1 MCLFL
6 SLLACLSPLVFA
18 ASPDYCPLLG
28 PIFPAPRALS
38 TSSAFLAAKNNISSA
53 LEAAIAGTSPL
64 NDVFDPNTTSFA
76 IQVFS
81 TDDAEPL
88 FESYY
93 TAPNVNTSVGV
104 SVVNEDTVFR
114 IGSGSK
120 IWTILLMLIERGDM
134 VFRDPVAKYVP
145 EIRRMSTNPPGNE
158 IDSVR
163 WKEVTIGQ
171 LASHLAGIS
180 RDYGFVDLA
189 TLLPDPSAIGLPEL
203 SAAEIPQCGAPGS
216 PCDRKRFF
224 DGFLKRHP
232 VVPTASAPVY
242 SNAAFQ
248 ILGYALEAMTGQSY
262 QTLLSRDLIR
272 PLNLTRSSY
281 NKPADRLGVI
291 PGDVETTWWT
301 YSLGD
306 ETPTGGLYS
315 STKDVATLG
324 RAILDSRLL
333 SSSIT
338 RRWLKP
344 ASHTSSLGLAV
355 GAPWETYSFPSS
367 RVVDLHAKAGDLG
380 SYSSM
385 LALSP
390 DHKVGFTILIAGTNT
405 HWTAA
410 YLSDLLANS
419 LLPALDEAA
428 KEEAILRFVGSYFA
442 RNSSSSLTITTDDGP
457 GLKVE
462 TWLNEGNDMFNT
474 LSLLVGAS
482 ITDLSVRLYPTG
494 LKAPGRV
501 SFRAVFRNLSLGVD
515 GIGPFSQVCATWFLG
530 DAFVYGAVGL
540 DEFVFDVDKQGKAV
554 AVEARGVR
562 MILKEAELAMTPHI
576 SLLYLEEE
584 AASPRV
590 CR

>member
-1 MCLFL
+1 ML
-6 SLLACLSPLVFA
+6 SQQTQLTTVLAILSPLVLA
-18 ASPDYCPLLG
+18 ASPNYCPPLG
-28 PIFPAPRALS
+28 PIFPPPRALS
-38 TSSAFLAAKNNISSA
+38 TSSAFLAAKNNISLA

-64 NDVFDPNTTSFA
+64 NDIFNPNNTSFA

-104 SVVNEDTVFR
+104 GVVDANTVFR

-120 IWTILLMLIERGDM
+120 IWTVLLILIERGDT

-145 EIRRMSTNPPGNE
+145 EIRRLSTKPPGNE

-163 WKEVTIGQ
+163 WNEVTIGQ
-171 LASHLAGIS
+171 LASHLAGIP

-203 SAAEIPQCGAPGS
+203 SPAEIPPCGAPGR

-232 VVPTASAPVY
+232 VVPTASTPTY

-315 STKDVATLG
+315 STKDMATLG
-324 RAILDSRLL
+324 RGILGNRLV
-333 SSSIT
+333 SSALT

-344 ASHTSSLGLAV
+344 ASHTSSLDLAV
-355 GAPWETYSFPSS
+355 GAPWEIYSFPSS
-367 RVVDLHAKAGDLG
+367 RVVDLYAKAGDLG

-428 KEEAILRFVGSYFA
+428 KEEAIPRFVGSYFA
-442 RNSSSSLTITTDDGP
+442 KNSSSSLTITTDDGP
-457 GLKVE
+457 GLNAN
-462 TWLNEGNDMFNT
+462 TWLTGGNDMFTT
-474 LSLLVGAS
+474 LSSLLGAS
-482 ITDLSVRLYPTG
+482 LADLSVRLYPTG

-501 SFRAVFRNLSLGVD
+501 SFRAVFRDLSLGVD
-515 GIGPFSQVCATWFLG
+515 GIGPFSRACPTWFLV

-540 DEFVFDVDKQGKAV
+540 DEFVFDVDNQGKAV

-562 MILKEAELAMTPHI
+562 MVLK
-576 SLLYLEEE
+576 
-584 AASPRV
+584 R
-590 CR
+590 

>member
-1 MCLFL
+1 MYLSL
-6 SLLACLSPLVFA
+6 SLLAFLCPLVLA
-18 ASPDYCPLLG
+18 ASPEYCPLLG

-93 TAPNVNTSVGV
+93 TAPNVNTSVGA
-104 SVVNEDTVFR
+104 SVVNENTVFR

-120 IWTILLMLIERGDM
+120 LWTILLLLIERGVT

-145 EIRRMSTNPPGNE
+145 EIRKLSTKPPGNE

-163 WKEVTIGQ
+163 WKEMTIGQ
-171 LASHLAGIS
+171 LASHLAGIP
-180 RDYGFVDLA
+180 RDS
-189 TLLPDPSAIGLPEL
+189 TLLPALSAIGLPEL
-203 SAAEIPQCGAPGS
+203 SAAKTPPCGAPGR

-232 VVPTASAPVY
+232 V
-242 SNAAFQ
+242 

-291 PGDVETTWWT
+291 PGDVETT
-301 YSLGD
+301 
-306 ETPTGGLYS
+306 TGGLYS

-333 SSSIT
+333 SSSLT

-344 ASHTSSLGLAV
+344 ASHTSSLDLAV
-355 GAPWETYSFPSS
+355 GAPWEIYSFPSS
-367 RVVDLHAKAGDLG
+367 RVVDLYAKAGDLG

-428 KEEAILRFVGSYFA
+428 KEEAIPRFVGSYFA
-442 RNSSSSLTITTDDGP
+442 RNSSSSLTINTDDGP

-462 TWLNEGNDMFNT
+462 TWFDEGNDMFNT
-474 LSLLVGAS
+474 LSLLLGAS

-501 SFRAVFRNLSLGVD
+501 PFRAVFRDLSLGVD
-515 GIGPFSQVCATWFLG
+515 GIGPFSRACPTL
-530 DAFVYGAVGL
+530 
-540 DEFVFDVDKQGKAV
+540 FVFDVDKQGKAV

-562 MILKEAELAMTPHI
+562 MILIKGRTG
-576 SLLYLEEE
+576 YD
-584 AASPRV
+584 ASH
-590 CR
+590 

>member
-1 MCLFL
+1 MYL
-6 SLLACLSPLVFA
+6 SLALLAYLSPWVFA
-18 ASPDYCPLLG
+18 ASPNYCPLLG
-28 PIFPAPRALS
+28 PIFPPPRALS
-38 TSSAFLAAKNNISSA
+38 TSSAFLAAKNNISLA

-64 NDVFDPNTTSFA
+64 NDIFNSNNTSFA

-81 TDDAEPL
+81 TDDADPL

-104 SVVNEDTVFR
+104 SVVDANTVFR

-120 IWTILLMLIERGDM
+120 IWTILLVLIERGDT
-134 VFRDPVAKYVP
+134 VFRDPVAKYIP
-145 EIRRMSTNPPGNE
+145 RRLSTKPRGNE

-163 WKEVTIGQ
+163 WNEVTIGQ
-171 LASHLAGIS
+171 LASHLAGIP

-203 SAAEIPQCGAPGS
+203 SPAEIPSCG
-216 PCDRKRFF
+216 FF

-232 VVPTASAPVY
+232 IVPTVTTLVY

-248 ILGYALEAMTGQSY
+248 IIGYALEAMTGQSY
-262 QTLLSRDLIR
+262 QTVLSQDLIR

-281 NKPADRLGVI
+281 NKPADRLGII
-291 PGDVETTWWT
+291 PGDVETTWWA

-315 STKDVATLG
+315 STKDMATFG
-324 RAILDSRLL
+324 RAILDNRLL
-333 SSSIT
+333 SSAHT

-344 ASHTSSLGLAV
+344 AGHTSSLDIAV
-355 GAPWETYSFPSS
+355 GAPWEIYSFPSS
-367 RVVDLHAKAGDLG
+367 RVVDLYAKPEIWG
-380 SYSSM
+380 
-385 LALSP
+385 P
-390 DHKVGFTILIAGTNT
+390 GTNT

-410 YLSDLLANS
+410 YLSDLLANP

-428 KEEAILRFVGSYFA
+428 KEEAIPRFMGSYFA

-457 GLKVE
+457 GLRVD

-474 LSLLVGAS
+474 LSLLPGAS
-482 ITDLSVRLYPTG
+482 IADLSVRLYPTG
-494 LKAPGRV
+494 LETPGRV
-501 SFRAVFRNLSLGVD
+501 SFRAVFRDLSLGVD
-515 GIGPFSQVCATWFLG
+515 GIGPFSRACPTWFLV

-540 DEFVFDVDKQGKAV
+540 DEFVFDVNKQGKAV
-554 AVEARGVR
+554 AVEARGSKGQVEVE
-562 MILKEAELAMTPHI
+562 IPEKD
-576 SLLYLEEE
+576 
-584 AASPRV
+584 
-590 CR
+590 